1 MTSMI
6 YNRSMNVLTAFC
18 IDVLP
23 QADIHDEVGRYR
35 DARYRADARPD
46 SFVFEWR
53 RACNE
58 CGLVHGLSA
67 CKQIVGRTTIVK
79 STVRIMK

>member
-1 MTSMI
+1 M
-6 YNRSMNVLTAFC
+6 
-18 IDVLP
+18 LP
-23 QADIHDEVGRYR
+23 EVTFSYPYIHHHDEVGRYR

-46 SFVFEWR
+46 SFIVEWR

-79 STVRIMK
+79 GRNRQDAMSFDLVLHYN